1 MENITII
8 NTDKFKNNSISVTV
22 PLELDYK
29 TTDYNLLAAILKRG
43 CNKYSSTKVSSK
55 YLQELYG
62 AFFDIVISKK
72 GEKLFLNFYIQL
84 LDNKYAIYKEDL
96 LKDAML
102 FLKEFIYNPLII
114 DGKFN
119 NEYFQT
125 EKQNLKTLIVSR
137 IDNKDEYAI
146 EKAMELCCM
155 GEPYSIYKYGNVER
169 LEQVDNAE
177 LVTLWKEILGNNNFY
192 FSICGSMEEN
202 YAKALVNEVF
212 HVKQF
217 DSKKNSIKVLEKK
230 DLNEVTEK
238 MNVNQGKLTLCF
250 KSKIC
255 LFEGDYFALAVMNS
269 ILGGGTHSK
278 LFNEVREKNSLAY
291 YSYSFVEKFMGIL
304 VIAAGIDRDNFQKA
318 KEICLEQVEN
328 IKINNITAKELDSAK
343 SKLISDY
350 KTIKD
355 SQYTI
360 IDYLVSLRAYGID
373 YSIDDMIMGISDVTM
388 DRVVEAAQTLSL
400 TTVYFIDKE

>member
-8 NTDKFKNNSISVTV
+8 KTNKFKNNSICITV

-43 CNKYSSTKVSSK
+43 CIKYPSTKVSSK

-62 AFFDIVISKK
+62 AFFDIGISKK

-96 LKDAML
+96 LKEAML
-102 FLKEFIYNPLII
+102 FLKEFIYNSLII

-125 EKQNLKTLIVSR
+125 EKENLKTQIVSR
-137 IDNKDEYAI
+137 IDNKDEYAV
-146 EKAMELCCM
+146 EKAMELCCT
-155 GEPYSIYKYGNVER
+155 GEPYAIYKYGNIER
-169 LEQVDNAE
+169 LEEIDNSE
-177 LVTLWKEILGNNNFY
+177 LVILWEDILKNSNFF
-192 FSICGSMEEN
+192 FSLCGSMEEN
-202 YAKALVNEVF
+202 YTKALVNEVF

-217 DSKKNSIKVLEKK
+217 DIKKHSIKQLEKK
-230 DLNEVTEK
+230 DLSEVTEN

-250 KSKIC
+250 KSKIS
-255 LFEGDYFALAVMNS
+255 LFKGDYFALAVMNS

-291 YSYSFVEKFMGIL
+291 YCYSFVEKFMGIL
-304 VIAAGIDRDNFQKA
+304 VIAAGIDGNNFKKA
-318 KEICLEQVEN
+318 KEICIKQVED
-328 IKINNITAKELDSAK
+328 IKNNNITTKELDSAK
-343 SKLISDY
+343 SKLTSDF

-360 IDYLVSLRAYGID
+360 IDYLVSLRAYGIN
-373 YSIDDMIMGISDVTM
+373 YSLDDMIKGISDVNM
-388 DRVVEAAQTLSL
+388 ERVVMASQTLSL
-400 TTVYFIDKE
+400 TTIYFIDKK